1 MHYQPLFFGFCLC
14 LAHVS
19 GSQVNIMAMLRCVTN
34 AHKTLEFYLLA
45 FKPVETNSAVQNGNG
60 PAATPEEAY
69 FAEAFDANTLD
80 RFGFG
85 NSLTTS

>member
-1 MHYQPLFFGFCLC
+1 
-14 LAHVS
+14 
-19 GSQVNIMAMLRCVTN
+19 
-34 AHKTLEFYLLA
+34 LLA